1 MGLAAYLFGRYIYL
15 TKKKKKPPSGMI
27 MISLSLVVLSLAD
40 AGAFSRLEVNS
51 NAEITEAE
59 YKSIYRLIENS
70 SELQKK
76 DLVGLLEL
84 YMEDGYIS
92 DEERNEF
99 LALYST
105 GDRPNSY
112 KSKVLD
118 LIYGKK

>member
-1 MGLAAYLFGRYIYL
+1 
-15 TKKKKKPPSGMI
+15 MI